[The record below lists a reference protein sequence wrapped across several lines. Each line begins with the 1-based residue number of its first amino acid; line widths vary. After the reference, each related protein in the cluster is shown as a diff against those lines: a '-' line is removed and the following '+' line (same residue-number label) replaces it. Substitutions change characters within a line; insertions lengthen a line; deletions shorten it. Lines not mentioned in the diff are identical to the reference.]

1 MWGFRPPC
9 ARAEQ
14 QAYDD
19 VLLAQDL
26 QISILETVGVLGIGL
41 GAINTSWAAAV
52 SGRRNTAWK
61 VLTAKPEKSLGG
73 SWRDNPFGVTSL
85 PDGSVCV
92 ADAGKG
98 RLQIFSKVQGAAPRL
113 APSRRFGGGC

>member
-19 VLLAQDL
+19 VLLSQDL

-52 SGRRNTAWK
+52 SGRRKTAWK
-61 VLTAKPEKSLGG
+61 VLTAEPEKRHGILG
-73 SWRDNPFGVTSL
+73 
-85 PDGSVCV
+85 
-92 ADAGKG
+92 
-98 RLQIFSKVQGAAPRL
+98 PRL
-113 APSRRFGGGC
+113 T